1 MLHLYCNSLNAR
13 ISGFLFVLQV
23 SITLGQFC
31 DFLMLVEPPLKYE
44 EAVEVRS
51 YIISFNF

>member
-1 MLHLYCNSLNAR
+1 MLHLYCNSLHAR

-51 YIISFNF
+51 FT